1 MTLGLMLMSVSGCQG
16 NTAATDT
23 FCLIYKPVYTSR
35 LDTEETRQQ
44 VTDNNAAY
52 ESLCK

>member
-1 MTLGLMLMSVSGCQG
+1 MLGLMLLSVSGCQ
-16 NTAATDT
+16 NFTAATDT
-23 FCLIYKPVYTSR
+23 FCLIYQPVYASR

-44 VTDNNAAY
+44 VTDNNVAY